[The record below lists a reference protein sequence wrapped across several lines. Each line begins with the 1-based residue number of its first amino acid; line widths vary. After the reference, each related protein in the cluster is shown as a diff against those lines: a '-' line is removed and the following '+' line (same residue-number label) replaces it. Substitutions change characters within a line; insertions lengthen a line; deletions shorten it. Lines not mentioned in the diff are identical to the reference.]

1 LEKALEGLGLGT
13 ADVHVTDL
21 VKRVRAIEAAGLADI
36 EEREA
41 EQEVKEYLARSP
53 AEHVHGDRIE

>member
-1 LEKALEGLGLGT
+1 LGT

-21 VKRVRAIEAAGLADI
+21 VKRVKAIEAAGEGEE

-41 EQEVKEYLARSP
+41 EKSVKQSLAT
-53 AEHVHGDRIE
+53 AETVARGDNIE

>member
-1 LEKALEGLGLGT
+1 LEGLGLGT

-21 VKRVRAIEAAGLADI
+21 VRRVRAIEAGLAEV

-41 EQEVKEYLARSP
+41 EQEVKDYLARSP
-53 AEHVHGDRIE
+53 EESAHGERIE